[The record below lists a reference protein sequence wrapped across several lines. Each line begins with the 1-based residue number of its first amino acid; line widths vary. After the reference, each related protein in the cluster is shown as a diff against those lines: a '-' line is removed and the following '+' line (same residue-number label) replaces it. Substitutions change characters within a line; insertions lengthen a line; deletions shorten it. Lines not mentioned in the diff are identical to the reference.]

1 MVTTNGFWPAQS
13 MEVWQE
19 QPICAYYF
27 VKEGMMDMDKVREF
41 IRKRDIISFRC
52 AVMVLMLLQQ
62 WLKARSAF
70 CSSVRS

>member
-1 MVTTNGFWPAQS
+1 

-41 IRKRDIISFRC
+41 IRKKDIIFRC

-62 WLKARSAF
+62 WLKACSAL